1 MSNHEAA
8 DRKVPE
14 SREGTDARRLERKK
28 TETPQPLSP
37 EREQLLR
44 SVLAVIA
51 LAAVD
56 GEVRRRSQQLRSD
69 RALIGSTATSRA
81 GSIKSQPCTEA

>member
-8 DRKVPE
+8 DRKVAE
-14 SREGTDARRLERKK
+14 SREGTDACRLERKK
-28 TETPQPLSP
+28 KNEIPQPLSP

-44 SVLAVIA
+44 SVLAVMA

-56 GEVRRRSQQLRSD
+56 GEVRRRSQKLRSD
-69 RALIGSTATSRA
+69 RALIGSTAISRA
-81 GSIKSQPCTEA
+81 ESIKS

>member
-8 DRKVPE
+8 DGKVAE
-14 SREGTDARRLERKK
+14 GREGTDARRLERKK
-28 TETPQPLSP
+28 KNEIPQPLSP

-44 SVLAVIA
+44 SVLAVMA

-56 GEVRRRSQQLRSD
+56 GEVRRRSQKLRSD
-69 RALIGSTATSRA
+69 RSLIGSTAISRA
-81 GSIKSQPCTEA
+81 ESIKS

>member
-8 DRKVPE
+8 DRKVAE

-28 TETPQPLSP
+28 KKNEIPQPLSP

-44 SVLAVIA
+44 SVLAVMA

-56 GEVRRRSQQLRSD
+56 GEVRRRSQKLRSD
-69 RALIGSTATSRA
+69 RALTGSTAKSRA
-81 GSIKSQPCTEA
+81 ESIKS

>member
-8 DRKVPE
+8 DNRKVAE

-28 TETPQPLSP
+28 NETPQPLSP

-44 SVLAVIA
+44 SVLAVMA

-56 GEVRRRSQQLRSD
+56 GEVRRRSQKLRSD
-69 RALIGSTATSRA
+69 RALIGSTAISRA
-81 GSIKSQPCTEA
+81 ESIKS

>member
-1 MSNHEAA
+1 MDDYEAVG
-8 DRKVPE
+8 RKVAE
-14 SREGTDARRLERKK
+14 SRAGGTDAHRLVRKK

-51 LAAVD
+51 RAAVD
-56 GEVRRRSQQLRSD
+56 GEVRRLSQKLRSN
-69 RALIGSTATSRA
+69 RALIESAATARA
-81 GSIKSQPCTEA
+81 ESIKS

>member
-8 DRKVPE
+8 DRKVAE

-28 TETPQPLSP
+28 KNEIPQPLSP

-44 SVLAVIA
+44 SVLAVMA

-56 GEVRRRSQQLRSD
+56 GEVRRRSQKLRSD
-69 RALIGSTATSRA
+69 RASIGSTAISRA
-81 GSIKSQPCTEA
+81 ESIKS

>member
-8 DRKVPE
+8 DRKVAE
-14 SREGTDARRLERKK
+14 SRESTDARRLERKK
-28 TETPQPLSP
+28 TETPHPLSP

-44 SVLAVIA
+44 SVLAVMA

-56 GEVRRRSQQLRSD
+56 EEVRRRSQKLRSD
-69 RALIGSTATSRA
+69 RALIGSTAISRA
-81 GSIKSQPCTEA
+81 ESIKS

>member
-8 DRKVPE
+8 DRKVVE
-14 SREGTDARRLERKK
+14 SREGTDARRLDRKK
-28 TETPQPLSP
+28 NEIPQPLSP

-44 SVLAVIA
+44 SVLAVMA

-56 GEVRRRSQQLRSD
+56 GEVRRRSQKLRSD
-69 RALIGSTATSRA
+69 RALIGSTAISRA
-81 GSIKSQPCTEA
+81 ESIKS

>member
-1 MSNHEAA
+1 VGDHEAA
-8 DRKVPE
+8 DRKVAE
-14 SREGTDARRLERKK
+14 NREGTDARRLERKK

-44 SVLAVIA
+44 SVLAVMA

-56 GEVRRRSQQLRSD
+56 GEVRRRSQKLRSD
-69 RALIGSTATSRA
+69 RALIGSTAISRA
-81 GSIKSQPCTEA
+81 ESIKS

>member
-8 DRKVPE
+8 DRKVAE

-28 TETPQPLSP
+28 NEIPQPLSP

-44 SVLAVIA
+44 SVLAVMA

-56 GEVRRRSQQLRSD
+56 GEVRRRSQKLRSD
-69 RALIGSTATSRA
+69 RASIGSTAISRA
-81 GSIKSQPCTEA
+81 ESIKS